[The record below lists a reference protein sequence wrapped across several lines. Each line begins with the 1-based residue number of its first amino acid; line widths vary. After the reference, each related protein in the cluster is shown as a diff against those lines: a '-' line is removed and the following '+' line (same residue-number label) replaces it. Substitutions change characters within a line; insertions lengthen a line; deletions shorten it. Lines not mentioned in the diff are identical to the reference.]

1 MIHAPARWLLVST
14 ALEILASSLLGYIM
28 LIPMQPWGK
37 ALRER
42 WPAPRA
48 LMSVHLDLITLAL
61 MQGAAAAGTYAFPNP
76 HDRTAAWL
84 LISSGWLNVTP
95 YAWRLVGVNA
105 FAFTGPAVQRF
116 AASLSFLGTVA
127 LTTGWILLI
136 AGWV

>member
-37 ALRER
+37 ALRGR

-61 MQGAAAAGTYAFPNP
+61 MQGAAGVGIRLIPTS
-76 HDRTAAWL
+76 HDRTASIL
-84 LISSGWLNVTP
+84 LITSGWLNVTP
-95 YAWRLVGVNA
+95 YAWRLAGVNA
-105 FAFTGPAVQRF
+105 FALAGSALQKGAALTG
-116 AASLSFLGTVA
+116 GWVA
-127 LTTGWILLI
+127 LL
-136 AGWV
+136 AGWM